1 MIATTGLK
9 GLRLDCVVG
18 VYAFEREESQ
28 PIVMDIE
35 LDYDVAAAVRSDE
48 VGDAVDYDRVAKG
61 VAELVGRR
69 EFHLIEAMAEETAD
83 MLLGQHA
90 TVRRVRLEVRKP
102 HAVEAADCSFVRLER
117 ARL

>member
-35 LDYDVAAAVRSDE
+35 LDYDVAAAASSDE

-90 TVRRVRLEVRKP
+90 TVQRVRLEVRKP

-117 ARL
+117 ARR